1 MTERL
6 ELLGKKYN
14 LDTGMEI
21 SEVDPGNPLPGTR
34 VEFVVQCL
42 LPPQREI
49 INLNNYGK
57 IYLDSLQHLYC
68 RSSSVQ
74 L

>member
-1 MTERL
+1 MGMAMTRKRL

-34 VEFVVQCL
+34 IEFVV
-42 LPPQREI
+42 PFASGTKR
-49 INLNNYGK
+49 NNQSEE
-57 IYLDSLQHLYC
+57 L
-68 RSSSVQ
+68 
-74 L
+74 